1 MDLSTFLNFAA
12 VIQAAQ
18 ATVRVARLM
27 PDGDVLFGTARRV
40 AGDTSNVETCSLEVT
55 LDSGLEVSWPISDL
69 ADQTHY
75 GEFVV
80 NPTERSNT

>member
-27 PDGDVLFGTARRV
+27 PNGDVLFGTARRITNTEDV
-40 AGDTSNVETCSLEVT
+40 SKASLEVT
-55 LDSGLEVSWPISDL
+55 LDSGLEVSWPIADL